1 MKNFFDEPCHLVFTV
16 EGLKLLHQTLHQHC
30 DKMIETEVLEDVEK
44 QGTKLGREILA
55 TLRDIS
61 DIDND
66 KDMADMPNLIFGLL
80 TVKQIEGSIHLL
92 RELMVEEMEPLEA
105 TFLKLTQE

>member
-1 MKNFFDEPCHLVFTV
+1 MKDFFDEPSNLVFTV
-16 EGLKLLHQTLHQHC
+16 EGLKLLHQTLTKHC

-44 QGTKLGREILA
+44 QGTKLGGEILA

-66 KDMADMPNLIFGLL
+66 KDMADMPNLVFLLL
-80 TVKQIEGSIHLL
+80 TLKQIEGSICDL
-92 RELMVEEMEPLEA
+92 RERIVEEMEPLEA
-105 TFLKLTQE
+105 TFIKMVQE

>member
-1 MKNFFDEPCHLVFTV
+1 MKNFFNEPCHLVFTV

-61 DIDND
+61 D
-66 KDMADMPNLIFGLL
+66 
-80 TVKQIEGSIHLL
+80 SIMIKIWQTCRILSL
-92 RELMVEEMEPLEA
+92 GC
-105 TFLKLTQE
+105 